1 MLFFWYASLLTSI
14 ITVAFGIFKRSW
26 FLMLISTITSIPIA
40 YYFFGANN
48 AVKYVGLTPVFL
60 LVLTLLILFSERK
73 TKAI

>member
-14 ITVAFGIFKRSW
+14 ITVAFGIFKRSS
-26 FLMLISTITSIPIA
+26 FLMLISNITSIPIA

-60 LVLTLLILFSERK
+60 LVLTLLIWFSERK